1 MDELIATFPED
12 YPDAREIIYVSDTG
26 YGDEPRWSNYGGW
39 IN

>member
-12 YPDAREIIYVSDTG
+12 YPNARDVIGVPDTG
-26 YGDEPRWSNYGGW
+26 DHDEPRWSNYGGW